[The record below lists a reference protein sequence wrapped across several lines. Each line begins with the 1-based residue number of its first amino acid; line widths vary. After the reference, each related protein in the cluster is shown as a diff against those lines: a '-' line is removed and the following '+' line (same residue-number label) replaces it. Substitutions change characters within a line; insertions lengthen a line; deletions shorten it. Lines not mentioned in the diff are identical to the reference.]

1 MKIVESLEKLHLI
14 DREYRHLEHIAALLR
29 WDQETYLSS
38 EGVEDR
44 AEQLALL
51 ESIAHQMGKGEVLN
65 NNQIWNS
72 FKTRS
77 PQEIIPHAE
86 KMLRESGKFGA
97 VMNFFGNSNKGDNQ

>member
-1 MKIVESLEKLHLI
+1 MFNILQAAWKYLAPKIPGSDNIMSKAMEVGQRTNSP
-14 DREYRHLEHIAALLR
+14 AAIM
-29 WDQETYLSS
+29 E
-38 EGVEDR
+38 V
-44 AEQLALL
+44 L